1 MSSIWLWWG
10 VARVVVAPLIWL
22 TEHNSHIRRGH
33 NTPIIATSS
42 WHRCVLMHTAPYVE
56 VFSKSYL
63 SNSVITTSRRSVRKT
78 RGKWNVGQFGLEV
91 NVRRASCAPFLQS
104 FHPLVLTLQAWWS
117 SFSHKSSNGNFA
129 FPFDLSCIWCTWLVS
144 CVLLN
149 PQSEPFAIS
158 LVCMKV
164 FVCAYIS
171 MCHYLTEIDN
181 CCNRS

>member
-1 MSSIWLWWG
+1 MAQVCFNAYCTLCRSFQQKLN
-10 VARVVVAPLIWL
+10 LKFC
-22 TEHNSHIRRGH
+22 NSHKQI
-33 NTPIIATSS
+33 
-42 WHRCVLMHTAPYVE
+42 
-56 VFSKSYL
+56 
-63 SNSVITTSRRSVRKT
+63 RSVRKT

-129 FPFDLSCIWCTWLVS
+129 FPFDLSCIWCTWLVG